1 MMTTAIGLPDPFR
14 DTAFYEDVAVK
25 RGFAWVVDVIC
36 IATLS
41 LLLTPLTLFT
51 SIFYFPLFY
60 VMVGFA
66 YRTISIAKWS
76 GTPGMR
82 LMSVELRGADGQRF
96 DFAQAA
102 LHTFGY
108 TVAWT
113 FFPLQLLSGAL
124 MLGTA
129 RKQGLSDLVL
139 GSAAINRSALDM

>member
-1 MMTTAIGLPDPFR
+1 MTAALGLPDPHR
-14 DTAFYEDVAVK
+14 DAAFYEDTAIK
-25 RGFAWVVDVIC
+25 RGLAWVVDVIA
-36 IATLS
+36 ITSLS

-51 SIFYFPLFY
+51 SIFYFPVFY

-66 YRTISIAKWS
+66 YRTVSIAKWS

-82 LMSVELRGADGQRF
+82 LMSVELRDASGARF
-96 DFAQAA
+96 DLPQAA
-102 LHTFGY
+102 LHTLGY
-108 TVAWT
+108 TVSWAV
-113 FFPLQLLSGAL
+113 FPLQLLSGAL

>member
-1 MMTTAIGLPDPFR
+1 MTAALGLPDPYR
-14 DTAFYEDVAVK
+14 DAAFYEDTAVK
-25 RGFAWVVDVIC
+25 RGLAWVVDVIA
-36 IATLS
+36 IMTLS

-51 SIFYFPLFY
+51 SIFYFPVFY

-66 YRTISIAKWS
+66 YRTVSIAKWS

-82 LMSVELRGADGQRF
+82 LMSVELRDASGARF
-96 DFAQAA
+96 DLAQAA
-102 LHTFGY
+102 LHTLGY
-108 TVAWT
+108 TVSWAV
-113 FFPLQLLSGAL
+113 FPLQLLSGAL

>member
-1 MMTTAIGLPDPFR
+1 MTAAFGLPDPYR
-14 DTAFYEDVAVK
+14 DTAFYDDVAVK
-25 RGFAWVVDVIC
+25 RGLAWVVDVIC
-36 IATLS
+36 ITTLS

-51 SIFYFPLFY
+51 SILYFPLFY
-60 VMVGFA
+60 VMVGFV
-66 YRTISIAKWS
+66 YRTVSIAKWS

-82 LMSVELRGADGQRF
+82 LMSVELRDASGRRF
-96 DFAQAA
+96 DLATAA
-102 LHTFGY
+102 LHTLGY
-108 TVAWT
+108 TVSWT